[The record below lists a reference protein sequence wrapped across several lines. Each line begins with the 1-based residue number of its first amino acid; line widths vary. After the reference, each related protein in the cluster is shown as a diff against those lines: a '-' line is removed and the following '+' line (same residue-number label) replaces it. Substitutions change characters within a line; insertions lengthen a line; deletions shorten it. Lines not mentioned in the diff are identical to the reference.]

1 MRRWSVHGLHWR
13 RCDELQSP
21 SPHQSMLRRYVRMVQ
36 SVARP
41 IAPAGDVEGD
51 GWVKIA
57 TAQAERTIAGDVWM
71 PLVALKAVLATR
83 GLTIAGPAERAVLDA
98 CAAMTEEGI
107 DAAAGQSGSV
117 DRALEDELARRA
129 AKEGTNGQ

>member
-1 MRRWSVHGLHWR
+1 MSCKAPAHIS
-13 RCDELQSP
+13 RCFGDTCAWCKVSPAP
-21 SPHQSMLRRYVRMVQ
+21 SPQPEM
-36 SVARP
+36 P
-41 IAPAGDVEGD
+41 EGD